1 MVEYIYPARK
11 GHVEKWKGSC
21 IDMACRPLV
30 INGYWL
36 FEGLPDTDLLK
47 DSLSETL
54 TLYYPL
60 AGRMNGNEV
69 LCNGAGVGF
78 EAVDFPKI
86 AAADIPKSILPDKKF
101 HACYDAK
108 GANSGKTPLMSVKIS
123 RLADAAILN
132 VKCSHFCADGKT
144 FYAMMNAWAAIAR
157 GENVSDMPEYNDSS
171 VLSILAASDLYKRV
185 MSGNEMAESLVC
197 QGGMQRIRSSAFL
210 SMMWQNVSGT
220 MRRQSGPCH
229 VSEDRITAMQEAV
242 MSKHGVRVGRNAV
255 LSAIS
260 FGILKER
267 FRWSGREI
275 SLVHTADHRERIA
288 GLGKNYAGNAAFVL
302 RPTVFSADLPA
313 EDVAVLVEN
322 DLRQMLSSETEAEYF
337 PLYCLMLEKK
347 LPYLPFDVVSMWR
360 RNPATFIVNN
370 CLKFNVYG
378 MNFGTGFPAFAW
390 QLDFPDPVR
399 FWPAPNDLGGIY
411 LYFAGNFT

>member
-21 IDMACRPLV
+21 IDMACKPLV

-86 AAADIPKSILPDKKF
+86 AAADIPKNILPDKKF

-144 FYAMMNAWAAIAR
+144 FYTMMNAWAAITR

-171 VLSILAASDLYKRV
+171 VLSILAASDLYKHV